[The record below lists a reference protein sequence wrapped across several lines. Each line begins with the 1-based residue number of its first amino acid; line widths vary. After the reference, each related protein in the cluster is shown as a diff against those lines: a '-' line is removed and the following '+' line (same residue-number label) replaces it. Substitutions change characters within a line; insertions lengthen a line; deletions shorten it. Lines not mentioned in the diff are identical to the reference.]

1 MKGRVSKLS
10 LILGASAIAIV
21 AVIVLL
27 AAGPGLLV
35 QDRPVT
41 IVEVSGTVLYSSAG
55 DSQWVTARAGMP
67 LRRGDQLL
75 TLPFSGRAVV
85 QFDDG
90 SVGFS
95 LDPDTLVTLT
105 ANWNPL
111 RQMGAGGVHLD
122 HGSMIAVTQQGLPKA
137 LTHFAIDTETAEV
150 TVESTRL
157 MVQVLKD
164 EPTTRVSSLH
174 GEVRVRAKSTAAAL
188 YQPDARRLTE
198 REAVVND
205 NETMLV
211 YVQPEP
217 TPVSM
222 LVGNLGRVV
231 DAKDGRGQAGVVVY
245 VLGNPALFAITDA
258 DGYFAIPGA
267 PAHSELI
274 VVGAT
279 DEVDSALE
287 LRLDVGQVLGRVID
301 AASGEGVNQARI
313 TPMGH
318 PELAVNT
325 GPDGTFVLD
334 ELPVGTHSLT
344 VVASQHV
351 STAAEATVSTRVPV
365 TLSAT
370 LIWPA
375 QELEEVHLPRI
386 LKDYF
391 QYP

>member
-1 MKGRVSKLS
+1 MKGRVSKLL
-10 LILGASAIAIV
+10 LILGVSAI
-21 AVIVLL
+21 VITATIALWT
-27 AAGPGLLV
+27 AGTGFLV
-35 QDRPVT
+35 QDRPAI
-41 IVEVSGTVLYSSAG
+41 IVEISGTVLYSPAG
-55 DSQWVTARAGMP
+55 DSQWITARAGMP

-111 RQMGAGGVHLD
+111 RQMGTGGVHLN
-122 HGSMIAVTQQGLPKA
+122 HGSMIAVTRQSLPKA
-137 LTHFAIDTETAEV
+137 LTRFVIDTEAAEV

-174 GEVRVRAKSTAAAL
+174 GEVRVRAKSAAAAL
-188 YQPDARRLTE
+188 YRPDAQRLIE
-198 REAVVND
+198 REAVVNN

-217 TPVSM
+217 TPTSM
-222 LVGNLGRVV
+222 LTGNLGRVV
-231 DAKDGRGQAGVVVY
+231 DVEDGRGRAGVVVY
-245 VLGNPALFAITDA
+245 VLGDPALFAITDA

-274 VVGAT
+274 AVGAT

-287 LRLDVGQVLGRVID
+287 LRSDVGQVLGQVID
-301 AASGEGVNQARI
+301 AASGEVVNQAQI
-313 TPMGH
+313 IPMGH

-325 GPDGTFVLD
+325 GPDGVFVLD

-344 VVASQHV
+344 VIAPQHI
-351 STAAEATVSTRVPV
+351 STAAEVTVSTKVPV
-365 TLSAT
+365 TLPAT